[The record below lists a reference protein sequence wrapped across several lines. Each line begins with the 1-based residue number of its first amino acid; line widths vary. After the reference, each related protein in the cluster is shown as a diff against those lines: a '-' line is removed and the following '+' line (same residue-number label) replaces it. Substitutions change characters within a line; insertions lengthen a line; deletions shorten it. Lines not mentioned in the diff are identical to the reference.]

1 VFKLPTDNE
10 TDYIKRVIGLPG
22 DQIQVRDGIV
32 YINGKAIPREPLS
45 DFNEFDEAGYGEGI
59 EQYRETLPND
69 VSYIVHNIQD
79 NSAGDNTQEYIVP
92 AGHYF
97 MMGDNRD
104 NSTDSRFQGQV
115 GYVPYENLV
124 GKATIIFFSHR
135 PHYSLPEVWKWPAAI
150 RWNRL
155 FIGVD

>member
-1 VFKLPTDNE
+1 
-10 TDYIKRVIGLPG
+10 
-22 DQIQVRDGIV
+22 
-32 YINGKAIPREPLS
+32 
-45 DFNEFDEAGYGEGI
+45 
-59 EQYRETLPND
+59 
-69 VSYIVHNIQD
+69 
-79 NSAGDNTQEYIVP
+79 
-92 AGHYF
+92 

-104 NSTDSRFQGQV
+104 NSTDSRFLGQV

-135 PHYSLPEVWKWPAAI
+135 PDYSILEVWKWPAAI